1 MGKAHFYG
9 ARGRLPPLF
18 DFDFK
23 DFNDFDFQT
32 NKNKKRRMSL

>member
-18 DFDFK
+18 EFDFK
-23 DFNDFDFQT
+23 EFDFNDFDLIIWSQYG
-32 NKNKKRRMSL
+32 KRI

>member
-23 DFNDFDFQT
+23 DFDF
-32 NKNKKRRMSL
+32 KKTKTRK